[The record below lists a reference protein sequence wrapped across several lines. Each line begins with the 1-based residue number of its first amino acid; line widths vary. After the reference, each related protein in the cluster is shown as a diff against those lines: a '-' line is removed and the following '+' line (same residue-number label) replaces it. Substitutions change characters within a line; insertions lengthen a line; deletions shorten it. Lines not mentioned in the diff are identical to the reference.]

1 LQVPATVPFASTAV
15 PAELREKL
23 AAVTAAAE
31 RKMAKTARTRLFLLA
46 IAAVAASF
54 GVGLLL
60 THLVLAR

>member
-31 RKMAKTARTRLFLLA
+31 RKMTKTARTRLFLLA
-46 IAAVAASF
+46 IAAASF